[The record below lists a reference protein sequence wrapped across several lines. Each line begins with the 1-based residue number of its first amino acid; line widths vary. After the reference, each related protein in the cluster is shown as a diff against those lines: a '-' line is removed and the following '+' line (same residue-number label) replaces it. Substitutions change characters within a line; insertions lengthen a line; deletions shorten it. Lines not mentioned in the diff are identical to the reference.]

1 MSKTLRLVYPDWQSG
16 NRAEYYDGAFFLKQL
31 IPQNDEQK
39 EVQVTVEHNNG
50 ALDKENGVYG
60 QSQIIN
66 NVKKAK
72 EILNNEAPEK
82 IITLGGNCMV
92 SQAPFDY
99 LNAKY
104 SGDLGVIWIDTHPDI
119 SHPKDFT
126 NEHAMV
132 VANLIGKGDN
142 ELSQFVSSP
151 LKPNQFLYVGLQDL
165 LDFEVENL
173 KELNFS
179 YELQNDKIFD
189 YPKIQEWINQNNFS
203 KIAIHFD
210 IDVLNPNEFRSSYF
224 AEPNVSEFPAAAGKM
239 SLNELEEMLTGLFE
253 NNEIVG
259 FTIAEYLP
267 WDQMNLKNIFNKLNI
282 FN

>member
-1 MSKTLRLVYPDWQSG
+1 
-16 NRAEYYDGAFFLKQL
+16 
-31 IPQNDEQK
+31 
-39 EVQVTVEHNNG
+39 
-50 ALDKENGVYG
+50 
-60 QSQIIN
+60 
-66 NVKKAK
+66 
-72 EILNNEAPEK
+72 
-82 IITLGGNCMV
+82 MV

-104 SGDLGVIWIDTHPDI
+104 SGDLGGIWIDTHPDI
-119 SHPKDFT
+119 SYPKDFT

-142 ELSQFVSSP
+142 ELSQFMSSP

-173 KELNFS
+173 KELDFS

-239 SLNELEEMLTGLFE
+239 SLNELEEILTGLFE